1 MIEGFRLG
9 VFSRGTTLW
18 DGLDFAF
25 GDAAAWFV
33 AGPPSSGKSLLLS
46 ILRGERKP
54 DAGDVLVSGDVP
66 SIAETPPFPA
76 PGAPP
81 AATSR
86 NRRSST
92 RA

>member
-33 AGPPSSGKSLLLS
+33 AGPPSSGKTLLLS
-46 ILRGERKP
+46 ILRG
-54 DAGDVLVSGDVP
+54 
-66 SIAETPPFPA
+66 
-76 PGAPP
+76 
-81 AATSR
+81 
-86 NRRSST
+86 
-92 RA
+92 